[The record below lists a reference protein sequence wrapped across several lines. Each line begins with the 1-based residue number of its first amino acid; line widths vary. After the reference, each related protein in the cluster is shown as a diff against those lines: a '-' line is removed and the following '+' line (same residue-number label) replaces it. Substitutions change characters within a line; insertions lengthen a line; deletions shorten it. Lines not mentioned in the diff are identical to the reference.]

1 MLLCEES
8 VKDDTWIKQMVMLP
22 GKEIRRDLIS
32 PVEDTIHSLSTYC
45 KIVVQLA
52 PAAEQ
57 WHYVSDREKTTCF
70 K

>member
-52 PAAEQ
+52 PAAE
-57 WHYVSDREKTTCF
+57 
-70 K
+70 